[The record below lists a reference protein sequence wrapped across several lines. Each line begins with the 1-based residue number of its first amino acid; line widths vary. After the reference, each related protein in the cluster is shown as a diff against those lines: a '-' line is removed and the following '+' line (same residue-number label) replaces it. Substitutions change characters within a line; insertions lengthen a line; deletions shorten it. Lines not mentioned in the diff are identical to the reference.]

1 MPEQAE
7 EGDIEAI
14 FARLKE
20 EVRGRSAP
28 AAGEAPPG
36 RPLESRSR
44 AERAWAITADRPFEH
59 RPGRRGVVQAWL
71 VVPVKRAVR
80 RLMRWYV
87 EPVAADQRSYNL
99 AMLNLVDELA
109 GRYEADVQRIER
121 RPDLANARPR
131 RGSEPPNRPRDRDEV
146 PVVRDPPP
154 EQGRLARPPI
164 PPGVRARRSGVR
176 TVRTGAARPRHR
188 SGDSP

>member
-44 AERAWAITADRPFEH
+44 AERAWAVTADRPFEH
-59 RPGRRGVVQAWL
+59 RPGRRGLVQAWL

-80 RLMRWYV
+80 KLMRWYV

-109 GRYEADVQRIER
+109 GRYEADVQRLER
-121 RPDLANARPR
+121 RLADL
-131 RGSEPPNRPRDRDEV
+131 EE
-146 PVVRDPPP
+146 
-154 EQGRLARPPI
+154 RLARI
-164 PPGVRARRSGVR
+164 GDDPGR
-176 TVRTGAARPRHR
+176 
-188 SGDSP
+188 